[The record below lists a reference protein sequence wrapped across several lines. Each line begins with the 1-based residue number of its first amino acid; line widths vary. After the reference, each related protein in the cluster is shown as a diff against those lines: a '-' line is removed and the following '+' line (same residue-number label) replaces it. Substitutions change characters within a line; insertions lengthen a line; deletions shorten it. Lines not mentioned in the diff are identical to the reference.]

1 MKIDSHQ
8 HFWKYDPVKEA
19 WITPEMAVIQ
29 KDFLPQDLKLLL
41 KQNNFDGCIA
51 VQADQSENETH
62 FLLELAREND
72 FIKAVVGWVDF
83 KAPDMEERLDYFS
96 GFTKLK
102 GFRHIFQA
110 ETNPDFML
118 QKDFCN
124 GIAKLARYNFT
135 YDILIGSQQW
145 PFVAEFIEKFPEQR
159 FVIDH
164 LAKPDFTKND
174 FTAFEKTIQTLA
186 KNPNVFCKVSGLVTE
201 AHWHNWKPED
211 FKNALDIVTEN
222 FSINRLMFGSDWPV
236 CLLSATYPEVIAV
249 VENYFSSFSI
259 TDQNSFWGNNAVR
272 FYNLEV

>member
-8 HFWKYDPVKEA
+8 HFWKYDPIKEA

-29 KDFLPQDLKLLL
+29 KDFLPQDLKPLLS
-41 KQNNFDGCIA
+41 QNNFDGCIA

-72 FIKAVVGWVDF
+72 FIKGVVGWVDF
-83 KAPDMEERLDYFS
+83 KAPNIEERLEYFS
-96 GFTKLK
+96 GFKKLK

-110 ETNPDFML
+110 ETNPEFML
-118 QKDFCN
+118 RNDFCN
-124 GIAKLARYNFT
+124 GIGKLAKYNFT

-145 PFVAEFIEKFPEQR
+145 PFVTQFIQKFPEQH

-164 LAKPDFTKND
+164 LAKPDFKKSD
-174 FTAFEKTIQTLA
+174 FTEFEKTIQNIA

-211 FKNALDIVTEN
+211 FKTALDIITQN
-222 FSINRLMFGSDWPV
+222 FGSDRLMFGSDWPV
-236 CLLSATYPEVIAV
+236 CLLSANYSEVIAL
-249 VENYFSSFSI
+249 VENYFASFS
-259 TDQNSFWGNNAVR
+259 TADQKALWGNNAVS

>member
-29 KDFLPQDLKLLL
+29 KDFLPQDVEPLLS
-41 KQNNFDGCIA
+41 QNNFDGCIA
-51 VQADQSENETH
+51 VQADQSEKETH
-62 FLLELAREND
+62 FLLQLASENE

-83 KAPDMEERLDYFS
+83 KDPNIEERLEYFS
-96 GFTKLK
+96 GFKKLK

-110 ETNPDFML
+110 ETNPEFML

-124 GIAKLARYNFT
+124 GIDKLTKYNFT

-145 PFVAEFIEKFPEQR
+145 PFVAEFIDKFPEQH

-164 LAKPDFTKND
+164 LAKPDFKKSD
-174 FTAFEKTIQTLA
+174 FTAFEKMVRVIA

-211 FKNALDIVTEN
+211 FKTALDIVTEN
-222 FSINRLMFGSDWPV
+222 FAIKRLMFGSDWPV
-236 CLLSATYPEVIAV
+236 CLLSANYPEVIALM
-249 VENYFSSFSI
+249 ENYFSSFSVM
-259 TDQNSFWGNNAVR
+259 DQNAFWGNNALS
-272 FYNLEV
+272 FYNVEV

>member
-8 HFWKYDPVKEA
+8 HFWKYDPIKEA

-29 KDFLPQDLKLLL
+29 KDFLPQDLAPLLS
-41 KQNNFDGCIA
+41 QNNFDGCIA

-72 FIKAVVGWVDF
+72 FIKGVVGWVDF
-83 KAPDMEERLDYFS
+83 KAPNIEERLEYFS
-96 GFTKLK
+96 SFKKLK

-110 ETNPDFML
+110 ETDPEFML
-118 QKDFCN
+118 RNDFCN
-124 GIAKLARYNFT
+124 GIGKLAKYNFT
-135 YDILIGSQQW
+135 YDILIGAQQW
-145 PFVAEFIEKFPEQR
+145 PFVTQFIQKFPEQR

-164 LAKPDFTKND
+164 LAKPDFKKND
-174 FTAFEKTIQTLA
+174 FTEFEKTIQNIA

-211 FKNALDIVTEN
+211 FKTALDIITQN
-222 FSINRLMFGSDWPV
+222 FGSNRLMFGSDWPV
-236 CLLSATYPEVIAV
+236 CLLSANYCEVIALI
-249 VENYFSSFSI
+249 ENYFASFS
-259 TDQNSFWGNNAVR
+259 TADQNALWGNNAVS

>member
-29 KDFLPQDLKLLL
+29 KDFLPQDLEPLLR
-41 KQNNFDGCIA
+41 QNNFDGCIA
-51 VQADQSENETH
+51 VQADQSENETR

-72 FIKAVVGWVDF
+72 FIKGVIGWVDF
-83 KAPDMEERLDYFS
+83 KAPNIEERLDYFS
-96 GFTKLK
+96 GFKKLK

-110 ETNPDFML
+110 ETNPEFML
-118 QKDFCN
+118 QNDFCN
-124 GIAKLARYNFT
+124 GIGKLAKYNFT
-135 YDILIGSQQW
+135 YDILIGAQQW
-145 PFVAEFIEKFPEQR
+145 PFINEFIQKFPEQR

-164 LAKPDFTKND
+164 LAKPDFKQND
-174 FTAFEKTIQTLA
+174 FTEFEKTIQTIA

-211 FKNALDIVTEN
+211 FKTALDIVTEK
-222 FSINRLMFGSDWPV
+222 FGISRLMFGSDWPV
-236 CLLSATYPEVIAV
+236 CLLSANYAEVIALI
-249 VENYFSSFSI
+249 ENYFSSSS
-259 TDQNSFWGNNAVR
+259 TADQNALWGNNAVS